1 MKNIIKWFVIICI
14 SLQSL
19 LSSVFLFFLLV
30 FVPIFLV
37 SHYEPYPPKSDNPN
51 DIWIGGSDGGVFLEI
66 TSANPPYYC
75 VRIKTEMLYIL
86 DSGQIYFNEG
96 DLTQANFNVYLDEI
110 VDGKNGIM
118 LKNYQKL
125 IIEPNKNCE

>member
-1 MKNIIKWFVIICI
+1 MKKIIKWFVIICI
-14 SLQSL
+14 SFQAL
-19 LSSVFLFFLLV
+19 LSSVFICFLLI
-30 FVPIFLV
+30 FVPVLLV

-51 DIWIGGSDGGVFLEI
+51 DIWIGGPDGGVFLEI

-86 DSGQIYFNEG
+86 DSGQIYFN
-96 DLTQANFNVYLDEI
+96 DDNLAQADFNFYMEDI
-110 VDGKNGIM
+110 VDGKNGVM
-118 LKNYQKL
+118 LINYQKL